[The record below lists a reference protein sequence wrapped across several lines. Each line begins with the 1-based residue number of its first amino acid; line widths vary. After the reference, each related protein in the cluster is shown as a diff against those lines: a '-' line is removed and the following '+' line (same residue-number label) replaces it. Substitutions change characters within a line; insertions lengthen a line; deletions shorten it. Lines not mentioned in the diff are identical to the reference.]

1 MSRRKMAYAAEFK
14 AGRVSVYSPSRL
26 RVVDNDAGKRVLT
39 AA

>member
-1 MSRRKMAYAAEFK
+1 MRIELSGSIRG